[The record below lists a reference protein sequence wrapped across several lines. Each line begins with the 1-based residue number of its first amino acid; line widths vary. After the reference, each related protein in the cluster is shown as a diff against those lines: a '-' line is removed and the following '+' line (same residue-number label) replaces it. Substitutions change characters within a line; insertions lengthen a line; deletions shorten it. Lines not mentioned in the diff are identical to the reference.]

1 MMAARRPKP
10 WAETNRQGRTRHV
23 WRFGGEKYRTP
34 FYDDP
39 EDARA
44 DATAQIT
51 QQLQGTWHD
60 ESGRRMPLEEWID
73 VWAGWL
79 GEVEPTT
86 IDSYKYLV
94 EFHILPAFQGRQ
106 LGTLTFEEIEAWDRS
121 IPKKINS
128 TGPPVRPLRRLRSQI
143 SSDNDPRRRRS
154 RREDRPQSGGT
165 TKRAPRPQAGPGTR
179 TDPRGPGF
187 HHERDHAYTGTLPGR
202 TLRAALRAGHR
213 LRDEHLR
220 RLDRRPLGRT
230 HGGRGLGREGL
241 TPSAR

>member
-1 MMAARRPKP
+1 MMAARRPRP
-10 WAETNRQGRTRHV
+10 WAETNRQGRTRYV

-51 QQLQGTWHD
+51 QQLQGTWQD

-79 GEVEPTT
+79 DEVEPTT
-86 IDSYKYLV
+86 IAFYKYLV

-128 TGPPVRPLRRLRSQI
+128 QGRPYARSVASAARSLLITLLGDAVHAGKIDRNPAERRKG
-143 SSDNDPRRRRS
+143 RRGR
-154 RREDRPQSGGT
+154 
-165 TKRAPRPQAGPGTR
+165 KRAR
-179 TDPRGPGF
+179 
-187 HHERDHAYTGTLPGR
+187 GR
-202 TLRAALRAGHR
+202 TPTRAAQDSTTNVITPTQALCLAERCALLSG
-213 LRDEHLR
+213 RDIDFVMNIFAAWTGVR
-220 RLDRRPLGRT
+220 CRDV
-230 HGGRGLGREGL
+230 
-241 TPSAR
+241 SISK

>member
-1 MMAARRPKP
+1 MMMAARRPRP
-10 WAETNRQGRTRHV
+10 WAETNRQGRTRYV
-23 WRFGGEKYRTP
+23 WRFGGQRYRTP

-51 QQLQGTWHD
+51 EQLQGTWQD

-79 GEVEPTT
+79 DEVEPTT
-86 IDSYKYLV
+86 IAFYKYLV

-121 IPKKINS
+121 ISKKINS
-128 TGPPVRPLRRLRSQI
+128 QGRPYARSVASAARSLLITLLGDAVHAGKIDRNPAERRKG
-143 SSDNDPRRRRS
+143 RRGR
-154 RREDRPQSGGT
+154 
-165 TKRAPRPQAGPGTR
+165 KRARGRA
-179 TDPRGPGF
+179 DARGPGF
-187 HHERDHAYTGTLPGR
+187 HHERDHAYSGTLPGR
-202 TLRAALRAGHR
+202 TLRAAVLAGHR

-220 RLDRRPLGRT
+220 RLDRGLLG
-230 HGGRGLGREGL
+230 
-241 TPSAR
+241 